1 MDVQAPAERVD
12 DKARHSA
19 ALQWAVRGGLVGYG
33 LMHLLVAGV
42 ALRLVLD
49 AHAGAATGQ
58 GALAQLADGGLG
70 RATLGAMAVG
80 FAALALW
87 QLVAAL
93 VGYRDRDGLPR
104 HAMRVGAAGRV
115 VTYGYLTVACAG
127 LALRGASARG
137 RSPQSTTAGLM
148 ALPAGPWLVAGIG
161 VSAAVIGVVLAVFGW
176 RKGFLEQLDEEAT
189 SRDRRVPIVVI
200 GRAGYVAKG
209 LAFVVIG
216 VLLVWVAWTHDP
228 RKSGGLDEA
237 LRELLGGPLGTVA
250 IIGVGAGIGCFGLYL
265 FARARHLNR
274 RMLTS

>member
-1 MDVQAPAERVD
+1 
-12 DKARHSA
+12 
-19 ALQWAVRGGLVGYG
+19 
-33 LMHLLVAGV
+33 
-42 ALRLVLD
+42 
-49 AHAGAATGQ
+49 
-58 GALAQLADGGLG
+58 
-70 RATLGAMAVG
+70 
-80 FAALALW
+80 
-87 QLVAAL
+87 
-93 VGYRDRDGLPR
+93 
-104 HAMRVGAAGRV
+104 
-115 VTYGYLTVACAG
+115 
-127 LALRGASARG
+127 
-137 RSPQSTTAGLM
+137 M